1 MSFPDTWHVTSLA
14 VCLFYLPLCS
24 LLSITF
30 CVVYSILGA
39 SLDCDNCCSWRTYIV
54 AGSYSLNDILEV

>member
-1 MSFPDTWHVTSLA
+1 MSFPDTCHVTSLA
-14 VCLFYLPLCS
+14 ICLVYLPLCS
-24 LLSITF
+24 LLYITF

-39 SLDCDNCCSWRTYIV
+39 SLDSNNCGSWRTYIV